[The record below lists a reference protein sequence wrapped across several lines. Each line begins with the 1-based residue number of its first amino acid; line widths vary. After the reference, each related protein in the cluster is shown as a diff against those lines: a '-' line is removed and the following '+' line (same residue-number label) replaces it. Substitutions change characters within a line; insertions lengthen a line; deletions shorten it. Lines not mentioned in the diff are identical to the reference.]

1 MSDEQLGKP
10 VRESVVE
17 MMEQVLPNDAN
28 PLGNVLGGRVMH
40 LIDLAGGM
48 AAMRHCRKP
57 VVTASVE
64 RLDFKQPIKVGEF
77 IILKA
82 SVHYT
87 GRTSIEVG
95 VKVLGEHPLT
105 GEQRHT
111 STAFL
116 TYVALGPDGKP
127 AEVPPVIPETE
138 DEWRR
143 YEQARQRR
151 EKRLAS
157 QQVVRSESGK

>member
-1 MSDEQLGKP
+1 MSNQRPGKP
-10 VRESVVE
+10 VRDSVVE

-48 AAMRHCRKP
+48 AAMRHCRRP

-82 SVHYT
+82 SVNYT

-95 VKVLGEHPLT
+95 VKVLGEHPFT

-116 TYVALGPDGKP
+116 TFVALGPDGKP
-127 AEVPPVIPETE
+127 TEVPAVIPETE
-138 DEWRR
+138 EEKRR
-143 YEQARQRR
+143 YEEARKRR
-151 EKRLAS
+151 EQRLAA
-157 QQVVRSESGK
+157 VKLARPEADA